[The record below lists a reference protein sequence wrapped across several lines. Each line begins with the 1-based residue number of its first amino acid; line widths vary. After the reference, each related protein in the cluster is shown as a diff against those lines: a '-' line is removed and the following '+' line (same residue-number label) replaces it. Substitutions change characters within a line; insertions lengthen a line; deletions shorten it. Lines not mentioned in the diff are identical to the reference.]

1 MATVIPMPQSPR
13 KSSGDTPTSLEQA
26 TALVADDLTAVNRHI
41 NNQLASDVSLI
52 RQMGAYIIA
61 AGGKRLRPLTLIL
74 SAHAL
79 SYQGT
84 AHIDLA
90 AVIEFI
96 HTATLLHDDVVDESD
111 LRRGRPTANAVWDN
125 SATVLVGDF
134 LYSRAFEMMVAVD
147 RMRVMEIMAGT
158 TNAIAEGEVMQLL
171 NTHNPETTEEQYLE
185 TITRKTAR
193 LFESATRLGAV
204 LAGAGPATE
213 DALADFGLHLGVAF
227 QIIDDALDYRAD
239 AKQMGKNAGDDLAEG
254 KVTLP
259 LIHALQHC
267 DDSQGQ
273 LLRNA
278 IEDGTREHFGRIH
291 SIIETLDSLAYT
303 SRRAQDHADAAR
315 QALEVLPPSNY
326 RTALANLADFSVSR
340 TF

>member
-1 MATVIPMPQSPR
+1 
-13 KSSGDTPTSLEQA
+13 
-26 TALVADDLTAVNRHI
+26 
-41 NNQLASDVSLI
+41 
-52 RQMGAYIIA
+52 
-61 AGGKRLRPLTLIL
+61 
-74 SAHAL
+74 
-79 SYQGT
+79 
-84 AHIDLA
+84 
-90 AVIEFI
+90 
-96 HTATLLHDDVVDESD
+96 
-111 LRRGRPTANAVWDN
+111 
-125 SATVLVGDF
+125 
-134 LYSRAFEMMVAVD
+134 
-147 RMRVMEIMAGT
+147 
-158 TNAIAEGEVMQLL
+158 
-171 NTHNPETTEEQYLE
+171 
-185 TITRKTAR
+185 
-193 LFESATRLGAV
+193 V